1 MENHNHVPS
10 KLGNFSL
17 AFQQVCSMIAIGKT
31 TTPDETL
38 RELILQVMVLL
49 PEEKFA
55 TEHQLAGLLNTLFGL
70 QIAEHEVKYAID
82 GLTADISIRL
92 SDAGSLV
99 LQSNVQQELKSRI
112 DYSYVLEE
120 KVRAEWF
127 EEIDKK
133 YPRLPHPEIWK
144 ALRNYLAGAFLRHGI
159 QAIALL
165 DTSIELD
172 HIYSK
177 SLLELLRES
186 VKDFPREIQLDAR
199 NAISNFMA
207 TVGQYPDRATY
218 IAQLADGAF
227 SYFSLSSEPNAAN
240 RLRENLSSLNL
251 FLDTNFLFGILDLA
265 IGPQV
270 AVSNE
275 LIRVIG
281 EYKFP
286 FYLKRHPRTE
296 REILSSVNNHETDFS
311 QRQWSKRISRAA
323 MTSRF
328 LTGMELRYHQA
339 FIETGID
346 VESFFRPFHHA
357 DILLNEKSIERFG
370 DVNNDQITERVAT
383 LINDYTE
390 YLGPRAKKK
399 SYGMIAHDM
408 TLLDFVRQLRSGA
421 KSTLEAKA
429 LLITC
434 DYNLY
439 SFDWKTS
446 KAQEAMPCTVL
457 PNLFWQILRP
467 FISSDDNF
475 SKAFAETFAIP
486 EFRTINSGSAQACSK
501 MISILSG
508 YKNFPE
514 ETAVRM
520 LSNDILIDQLRKAES
535 DMVFQKFVEDGIV
548 AENEQLVGENMLL
561 NKKYE
566 MEQAEKIEA
575 IERLEKTTVA
585 AKENANELETEK
597 SQRLK
602 AEEVAKAEKNK
613 RLEVEKKLNQTVSI
627 GKAITLGVIL
637 IIVFETLVNLLPWT
651 WLVAHDNSYGLQAAF
666 DLLFLS
672 ISFLIFV
679 TKWRKTVLIPLL
691 ISIGG
696 IIIPLLGGPK

>member
-1 MENHNHVPS
+1 MEKHNHVPS

-38 RELILQVMVLL
+38 RELILQVMALL
-49 PEEKFA
+49 PEEKLA
-55 TEHQLAGLLNTLFGL
+55 TEHQLAVLLNTLFGL
-70 QIAEHEVKYAID
+70 QIAEHEIKYALER
-82 GLTADISIRL
+82 LTADGSVRM
-92 SDAGSLV
+92 SDVGNIV
-99 LQSNVQQELKSRI
+99 LQIDVQQGLKGRI
-112 DYSYVLEE
+112 DNSYELEE

-127 EEIDKK
+127 EDINKK
-133 YPRLPHPEIWK
+133 YPRLSHPEAWK

-159 QAIALL
+159 QTIALL
-165 DTSIELD
+165 DTSQELD

-186 VKDFPREIQLDAR
+186 VKDFPGEIQLDAK

-207 TVGQYPDRATY
+207 TVGQYPDRAAY

-240 RLRENLSSLNL
+240 RLREKLSSLNL
-251 FLDTNFLFGILDLA
+251 FLDTNFLFGILDLT
-265 IGPQV
+265 IGSQV

-296 REILSSVNNHETDFS
+296 REILSSVNKYETDFL

-328 LTGMELRYHQA
+328 LTGVELRYHQA

-357 DILLNEKSIERFG
+357 DVLLDEKSIARF
-370 DVNNDQITERVAT
+370 DDLNNDQITERVAT
-383 LINDYTE
+383 LITDYTE

-399 SYGMIAHDM
+399 TYGMIAHDM
-408 TLLDFVRQLRSGA
+408 VLLDFVRQLRSGA
-421 KSTLEAKA
+421 KSTLEAEA

-446 KAQEAMPCTVL
+446 KAQGAMPCTVL

-467 FISSDDNF
+467 FITSDDNF

-535 DMVFQKFVEDGIV
+535 DAVFQSFVEDGIV
-548 AENEQLVGENMLL
+548 AENEQLVGENLLL

-566 MEQAEKIEA
+566 IGQAEKIEA
-575 IERLEKTTVA
+575 IEELEKTTKA
-585 AKENANELETEK
+585 AQENANELQAEK
-597 SQRLK
+597 NRRLN
-602 AEEVAKAEKNK
+602 AEETSKAEKSK
-613 RLEVEKKLNQTVSI
+613 RQEVERKLNHTVSI
-627 GKAITLGVIL
+627 GKAIALGITLVV
-637 IIVFETLVNLLPWT
+637 VFEALSNLLPWT
-651 WLVAHDNSYGLQAAF
+651 WLVTHDNSFGLQAAF
-666 DLLFLS
+666 DLLFVS
-672 ISFLIFV
+672 ISFFLFV
-679 TKWRKTVLIPLL
+679 KKWRKTILIPLL

-696 IIIPLLGGPK
+696 IIIPLLGGP